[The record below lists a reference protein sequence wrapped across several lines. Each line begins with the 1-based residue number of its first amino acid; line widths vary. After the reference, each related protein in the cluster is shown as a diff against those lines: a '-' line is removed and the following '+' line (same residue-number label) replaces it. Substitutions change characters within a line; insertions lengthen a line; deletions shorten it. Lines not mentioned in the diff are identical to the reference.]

1 VASPQQ
7 SRDTRLR
14 QGGESAEADIS
25 AMQATALVSLSSDV
39 ACGSYLRSTTARF
52 SLCESKP
59 HGDCQTRRR
68 LAWFIALAGMWVSY
82 SLPYDAGCS
91 CMRRKAYLMM
101 MIAF

>member
-39 ACGSYLRSTTARF
+39 VCGSYLRSTTARF

-59 HGDCQTRRR
+59 QGLPNSVATGLVYSAGWDVGVLFT
-68 LAWFIALAGMWVSY
+68 ALRCWMLLYA
-82 SLPYDAGCS
+82 A
-91 CMRRKAYLMM
+91 
-101 MIAF
+101 